1 MIISASR
8 RTDIPAFYGEWLLNR
23 LREGSVLVRNPFNP
37 RQVSR
42 VSLESGAVDCLVF
55 WTKNPAPLLP
65 RLAEIERLDHYFY
78 FQYTLTACDRSLEKH
93 LPARSERIATF
104 RTLAERIGPERVLW
118 RFDPILFTRGQGP
131 ELLLREFSDLA
142 AKLRGHTRQ
151 CTVSFLSLYA
161 KCRRNLAGV
170 DLLTPEDRERMAFV
184 RRLVEIGSEND
195 IVLRACCDT
204 FLQEQCGIEAAR
216 CIDDRLLAAILGQ
229 PVRITKD
236 KGQRPGCGCVASID
250 IGAYNTCPHGCR
262 YCYANSSELAVATN
276 RAAHDPCSPLL
287 TGTLTGQETVINRTI
302 GPLSPA
308 MSRAERFGDGDA
320 VFSCARPP
328 SSRGTE

>member
-42 VSLESGAVDCLVF
+42 VSLDPGVVDCLVF
-55 WTKNPAPLLP
+55 WTKNPAPLLS
-65 RLAEIERLDHYFY
+65 RLAEIERLGHPFN
-78 FQYTLTACDRSLEKH
+78 FQYTLTACDRSLEQH

-131 ELLLREFSDLA
+131 DQLLREFATLA
-142 AKLRGHTRQ
+142 GHLRSSTRH
-151 CTVSFLSLYA
+151 CTISFLSLYA
-161 KCRRNLAGV
+161 KCKRNLSGIALAMP
-170 DLLTPEDRERMAFV
+170 DEREMRNFV
-184 RRLVEIGSEND
+184 RQLAEIAAENG
-195 IVLRACCDT
+195 IRLRACCDA

-216 CIDDRLLAAILGQ
+216 CIDDRLLASILGQ
-229 PVRITKD
+229 PVRVAKD

-262 YCYANSSELAVATN
+262 YCYANSSERAVAAN

-287 TGTLTGQETVINRTI
+287 TGTLTGQETITDRTI

-308 MSRAERFGDGDA
+308 MSRTEHFGDGDA
-320 VFSCARPP
+320 VLACARPP